1 MPIVIVSAGRR
12 GDKKHQPTT
21 KYHSPGYKELPAISK
36 EELKKR
42 DKAKRSEAIDQ

>member
-12 GDKKHQPTT
+12 GDKKHQPT
-21 KYHSPGYKELPAISK
+21 KYHSPGYKELPAVSK
-36 EELKKR
+36 EELKRR